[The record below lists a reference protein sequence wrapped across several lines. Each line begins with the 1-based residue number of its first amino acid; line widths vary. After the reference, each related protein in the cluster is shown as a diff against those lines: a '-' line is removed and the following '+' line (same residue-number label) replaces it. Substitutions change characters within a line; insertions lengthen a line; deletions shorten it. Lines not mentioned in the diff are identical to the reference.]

1 MSYTERMENK
11 EEYKFILGENSIT
24 KSLSAEEVLKLELD
38 PDVHVKLI
46 RKYEISFL
54 SQIPFEIFQQFIEYI
69 VENIIPCIN
78 EQNVLGFYMLSQ
90 EVCKDSIKQ
99 FYLDKFQEVFSS

>member
-54 SQIPFEIFQQFIEYI
+54 SQIPFEIAFII
-69 VENIIPCIN
+69 HCLRALIRTDLVKNK
-78 EQNVLGFYMLSQ
+78 QNFKRS
-90 EVCKDSIKQ
+90 
-99 FYLDKFQEVFSS
+99 